1 MLVFNWCV
9 VLLYTCAVS
18 VFGFFIYLCHLNS
31 YVIHVVCKEHDALKN
46 MYDYIIGK
54 LCRDGNIIFI
64 LFSCYL
70 EVQLEVIYIHYIL
83 YSTRL

>member
-9 VLLYTCAVS
+9 VSLYTCAVS
-18 VFGFFIYLCHLNS
+18 VFGVFIYLCHLNS
-31 YVIHVVCKEHDALKN
+31 YLIHVVCKEHDALKI

-70 EVQLEVIYIHYIL
+70 EVQLEAVYVNYIL
-83 YSTRL
+83 YNTRL

>member
-1 MLVFNWCV
+1 MLGFNWCV
-9 VLLYTCAVS
+9 VSLYTCAVS

-46 MYDYIIGK
+46 TYDYIIGK
-54 LCRDGNIIFI
+54 LHRDGNIILI